1 MSQIALDQDYTFY
14 IGTYSDID
22 VLAHQPY
29 APTEGDG
36 IHIAKMSRD
45 GSVEE
50 VSSQLILNPAVLIPH
65 PDKPKLYGIVE
76 TIKNN
81 GSVVEFDIGADKAL
95 VEGSTFHA
103 SGKSTCYLALSPNRD
118 IAIVINYW
126 DAIIDVVAVA
136 EDGTLGEIVQSFKQ
150 LYRRDGE
157 WRQVEYR
164 EDHWE
169 NRQVGPHAHCAHF
182 WGDYRCRFT
191 GQYY

>member
-1 MSQIALDQDYTFY
+1 MSQIALNQDYTFY

-29 APTEGDG
+29 APTEGKG
-36 IHIAKMSRD
+36 IHIAKIAKD
-45 GSVEE
+45 GSIEE
-50 VSSQLILNPAVLIPH
+50 VSATPILNPAVLIPH

-76 TIKNN
+76 TIKSN

-95 VEGSTFHA
+95 TEGRTFHA

-136 EDGTLGEIVQSFKQ
+136 KDGTLGEVVQSFKQ
-150 LYRRDGE
+150 LYRKDGE
-157 WRQVEYR
+157 WRQVESVSYT
-164 EDHWE
+164 HLTL
-169 NRQVGPHAHCAHF
+169 PTKA
-182 WGDYRCRFT
+182 
-191 GQYY
+191 